1 VRAWT
6 LRQLA
11 LELHVTPD
19 SLRQRVARGTLA
31 AEKVGTVWV
40 VSDHEAKRAIDHHV
54 AEVSRR
60 AREIVLRP
68 HRKQPSGVDQHG
80 GRS

>member
-1 VRAWT
+1 MRAWT

-40 VSDHEAKRAIDHHV
+40 VSDHEAQRAIRARRVRPHLALELV
-54 AEVSRR
+54 AEGS
-60 AREIVLRP
+60 LR
-68 HRKQPSGVDQHG
+68 
-80 GRS
+80 